1 MASSL
6 KAEAKN
12 SVQSNVK
19 AIYGQLDMAIAKIR
33 TSSKISKASIESMHR
48 ELIQEINKAVKDV
61 KGKLEKQKAA
71 EEQERLRKIQ
81 EVRNFRKFYSEFI
94 YYLCSDVIATDP
106 KTISE
111 VLEIFDDKLVLMFF
125 VHFQEFSRGLISR
138 RK

>member
-81 EVRNFRKFYSEFI
+81 EVSSFRIFNPNF
-94 YYLCSDVIATDP
+94 CT
-106 KTISE
+106 
-111 VLEIFDDKLVLMFF
+111 VLM
-125 VHFQEFSRGLISR
+125 SLKLIL
-138 RK
+138 KQFLGC

>member
-61 KGKLEKQKAA
+61 KGKLEKQKVGNHGKGIRDGKSRMITNFV
-71 EEQERLRKIQ
+71 QEIRKVHVLFLQ
-81 EVRNFRKFYSEFI
+81 
-94 YYLCSDVIATDP
+94 P
-106 KTISE
+106 K
-111 VLEIFDDKLVLMFF
+111 VN
-125 VHFQEFSRGLISR
+125 HG
-138 RK
+138 

>member
-81 EVRNFRKFYSEFI
+81 EVSNFRTFYSLFLFFI
-94 YYLCSDVIATDP
+94 YFIETDL
-106 KTISE
+106 KAISG
-111 VLEIFDDKLVLMFF
+111 VLEIFDDKLILMFF

>member
-81 EVRNFRKFYSEFI
+81 EVRNFRIFYSLFLFFI
-94 YYLCSDVIATDP
+94 DVIATDL
-106 KTISE
+106 KTNSE
-111 VLEIFDDKLVLMFF
+111 AIEIFADKLILMLF
-125 VHFQEFSRGLISR
+125 VHFQEFSSGLISR

>member
-71 EEQERLRKIQ
+71 EELAARSSKTTVGNCRHQETAAEAQ
-81 EVRNFRKFYSEFI
+81 Q
-94 YYLCSDVIATDP
+94 
-106 KTISE
+106 KTAE
-111 VLEIFDDKLVLMFF
+111 QTEE
-125 VHFQEFSRGLISR
+125 QR
-138 RK
+138 

>member
-12 SVQSNVK
+12 SVKSNVK

-81 EVRNFRKFYSEFI
+81 EVRNFRNPNFCTLLMS
-94 YYLCSDVIATDP
+94 L
-106 KTISE
+106 
-111 VLEIFDDKLVLMFF
+111 KLILKQFL
-125 VHFQEFSRGLISR
+125 GC
-138 RK
+138 

>member
-81 EVRNFRKFYSEFI
+81 EVRNYFTPNLFTVVMS
-94 YYLCSDVIATDP
+94 L
-106 KTISE
+106 
-111 VLEIFDDKLVLMFF
+111 
-125 VHFQEFSRGLISR
+125 QLILKQFLR
-138 RK
+138 C

>member
-81 EVRNFRKFYSEFI
+81 EVRNFRIFYSEFI
-94 YYLCSDVIATDP
+94 YCSDVIATDP

-111 VLEIFDDKLVLMFF
+111 VLEIFDDKLILMFF